1 MIQVIISYLLCKGN
15 MRLFCLTFFTSMKC
29 HIEPGLTKNMD
40 NDILKWTCNFL
51 YGGKENI
58 SRNMVLIA
66 FSKLAKAEETVLLLK
81 DEICH
86 KNLLHGYN

>member
-1 MIQVIISYLLCKGN
+1 
-15 MRLFCLTFFTSMKC
+15 MKC
-29 HIEPGLTKNMD
+29 HIELGLTKNMD
-40 NDILKWTCNFL
+40 NDIFKWTCNFL

-58 SRNMVLIA
+58 SRNVVVIA

-81 DEICH
+81 DESCH

>member
-1 MIQVIISYLLCKGN
+1 
-15 MRLFCLTFFTSMKC
+15 MKC

-86 KNLLHGYN
+86 KNLHGYN